1 MECSLRHWDH
11 IIKLFTVL
19 QPALCSTCTFFI

>member
-1 MECSLRHWDH
+1 MGYSLRHGDH

-19 QPALCSTCTFFI
+19 QPALWSTCTFFI